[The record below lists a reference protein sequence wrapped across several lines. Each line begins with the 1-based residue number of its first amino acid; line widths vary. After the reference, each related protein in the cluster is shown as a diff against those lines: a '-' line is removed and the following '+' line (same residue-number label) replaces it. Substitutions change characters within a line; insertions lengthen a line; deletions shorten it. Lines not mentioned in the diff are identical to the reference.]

1 MHKKSLSSA
10 YRSSPYFE
18 YYEEDVLSVLS
29 KSYTFLLDL
38 NLRVH
43 ELVMEALQLEKKTG
57 HTTEYL
63 TTVEEDYRYLANA
76 KLKPSY
82 QQEPYQ
88 QVFTEKY
95 GFIPNLSIL
104 DLLFNEG
111 PNALSYLEQHKDVFK
126 K

>member
-1 MHKKSLSSA
+1 MSLLWRPFQLAKKS
-10 YRSSPYFE
+10 
-18 YYEEDVLSVLS
+18 
-29 KSYTFLLDL
+29 
-38 NLRVH
+38 
-43 ELVMEALQLEKKTG
+43 G

-88 QVFTEKY
+88 QVFTEKF

-111 PNALSYLEQHKDVFK
+111 PNALGYLEQHRDIFK